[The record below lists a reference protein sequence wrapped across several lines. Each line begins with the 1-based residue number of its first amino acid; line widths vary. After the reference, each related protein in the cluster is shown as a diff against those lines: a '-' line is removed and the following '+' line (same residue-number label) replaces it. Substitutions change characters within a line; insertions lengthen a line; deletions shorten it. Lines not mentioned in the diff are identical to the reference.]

1 MTEENIKWHDSSI
14 TRLDRIQKTGH
25 HSAVIWLTG
34 LSGSGKSTVANAVN
48 VKLFERNVSTYV
60 LDGDNVRHG
69 LCKDLSFSDKDREE
83 NIRRIGEVANLFLD
97 AGFVVLTAFV
107 SPFRADRN
115 RVRELVNNPKKD
127 FIEIYCNASLDVC
140 EKRDTKGLY
149 AKAREGLIQDLTGI
163 GSPYEPPENADVVL
177 NTATNSLE
185 MCVSQVLGHLEE
197 SNIIPR
203 ID

>member
-1 MTEENIKWHDSSI
+1 MYNSET
-14 TRLDRIQKTGH
+14 
-25 HSAVIWLTG
+25 
-34 LSGSGKSTVANAVN
+34 GKSTVANAVN

-163 GSPYEPPENADVVL
+163 GSPYEPPEDADVVL

-197 SNIIPR
+197 SNKIPR